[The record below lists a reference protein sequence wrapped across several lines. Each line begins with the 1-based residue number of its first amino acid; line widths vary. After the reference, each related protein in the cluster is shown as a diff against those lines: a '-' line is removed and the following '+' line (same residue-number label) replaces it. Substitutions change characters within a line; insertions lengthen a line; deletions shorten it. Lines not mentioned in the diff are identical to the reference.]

1 MKLSGNTILITG
13 GGSGIGLALA
23 EEFLKRNNKVV
34 IVGRNETKL
43 QKAKALHPELN
54 YYVCDVSDDS
64 QVEQMVNQVTAK
76 YTELNFVI
84 NNAGQMHWY
93 DIQKESSVDYQ
104 KQKGEILTNFWA
116 TVHLCQRLVPHLL
129 QQKEAT
135 ILNVSSGIAYVPL
148 PATAVYSST
157 KAAVHFY
164 TQSLRWQLRNTAIKV
179 MELMPPGVH
188 TEMVQGIEM
197 SMPMMKTE
205 ELVRQTM
212 SALAKN
218 NASEIKPGM
227 TAMVSRMVRLMP
239 WMVKGMMEKESDKML
254 KNLSL

>member
-1 MKLSGNTILITG
+1 MKLTGNTILITG

-23 EEFLKRNNKVV
+23 GAFLERQNKVI
-34 IVGRNETKL
+34 IVGRNEAKL
-43 QKAKALHPELN
+43 KKAKVQHPELD
-54 YYVCDVSDDS
+54 YYVCDVSDDE
-64 QVEQMVNQVTAK
+64 QLAQMVEQVTAQ
-76 YTELNFVI
+76 YPQLNFII

-93 DIQKESSVDYQ
+93 DVQKESSVDYS

-116 TVHLCQRLVPHLL
+116 TVHLSQRMIPHLL
-129 QQKEAT
+129 QQKEAA

-164 TQSLRWQLRNTAIKV
+164 TQSLRWQLRKTPIKLI
-179 MELMPPGVH
+179 ELLPPGVH
-188 TEMVQGIEM
+188 TDMVQGIEM

-212 SALAKN
+212 AALAKKD
-218 NASEIKPGM
+218 SPEIKPGM
-227 TAMVSRMVRLMP
+227 TAMVSRMVRILP
-239 WMVKGMMEKESDKML
+239 GIAKGMMEKESAKIL
-254 KNLSL
+254 TKVR